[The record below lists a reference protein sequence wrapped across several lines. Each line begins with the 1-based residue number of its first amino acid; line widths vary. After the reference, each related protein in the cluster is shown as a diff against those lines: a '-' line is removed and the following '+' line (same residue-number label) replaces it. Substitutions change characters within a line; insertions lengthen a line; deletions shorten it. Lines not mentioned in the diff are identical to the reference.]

1 MHITH
6 CITHVIHRTMCIA
19 QCITFP
25 VYTRLTIS
33 HKLGY
38 AGLPSGADLYILCL
52 PGGNVFMYARRPAG
66 RKNL

>member
-1 MHITH
+1 MYIAR
-6 CITHVIHRTMCIA
+6 CITHVVYHTMCIA

-33 HKLGY
+33 HKLGF
-38 AGLPSGADLYILCL
+38 AGRLGRTDPYILCL
-52 PGGNVFMYARRPAG
+52 PGGNVFMYTRRPVG

>member
-1 MHITH
+1 MY
-6 CITHVIHRTMCIA
+6 IA
-19 QCITFP
+19 RCITFP

-38 AGLPSGADLYILCL
+38 AGRRGRTDPYILCL
-52 PGGNVFMYARRPAG
+52 PGGNVFMYTRRPVG